1 MRAAISE
8 LEQLRAS
15 GALPSFEFVSMNGM
29 EMRYPFEAY
38 VTLWE
43 RISGKTIGPDQA
55 ADRLEAYFTKDQ
67 STTSM
72 RDEAKPKGKKSV
84 IVLLDEIDY
93 LVTKN
98 QSVLYNFFDW
108 PTHHQDRRLIVLG
121 VSNTLNL
128 VEQLHTR
135 VQSRIGGR
143 RCIFKAYDADQIQ
156 KIVRSKL
163 VQASPGYTVFD
174 DDAITFVSKKT
185 ASLSG
190 DIRRAFQIC
199 RTAAEHVLREETAR
213 EQDASVDPH
222 NNAPNHSHRRPV
234 VTIRDAVKVSRE
246 SFSSATAQAIT
257 RCTSMEAL
265 LLVTL
270 AALSKSTGREYG
282 GFDMDE
288 ILVKMQALAQSL
300 GDARYLPTP
309 SVSEC
314 LGLVARLAEGHLVST
329 MSTTMSSTRGAVG
342 TVAPSLAMRSGG
354 GPWPLVSLT
363 VDDLSVLL
371 ALKKSPH
378 QPLAQKYLGLKGL

>member
-1 MRAAISE
+1 V
-8 LEQLRAS
+8 
-15 GALPSFEFVSMNGM
+15 PSFEFVSMNGM

-43 RISGKTIGPDQA
+43 KISGKTMGPDQA

-67 STTSM
+67 YTMSGGKTKAP
-72 RDEAKPKGKKSV
+72 DKQAKSKGKKSF

-108 PTHHQDRRLIVLG
+108 PTHHQDRQLIVLG

-143 RCIFKAYDADQIQ
+143 RCIFKAYDAEQIQ

-163 VQASPGYTVFD
+163 LQASPGYTVFD

-199 RTAAEHVLREETAR
+199 RTAAEHVLREETTPAAASVSIDPTR
-213 EQDASVDPH
+213 DASAALHP
-222 NNAPNHSHRRPV
+222 RRSPV

-246 SFSSATAQAIT
+246 SFSSATAQAMT
-257 RCTSMEAL
+257 RCTAMEAL

-288 ILVKMQALAQSL
+288 ILVKMQALAHGL
-300 GDARYLPTP
+300 GDRRYLPPP
-309 SVSEC
+309 SVGEC
-314 LGLVARLAEGHLVST
+314 LGLVARLAEGNLVST
-329 MSTTMSSTRGAVG
+329 TMTTTLTTTRGSSG
-342 TVAPSLAMRSGG
+342 TTVTGG
-354 GPWPLVSLT
+354 GSSPWPLVSLA
-363 VDDLSVLL
+363 VDELSVLL
-371 ALKKSPH
+371 ALKKSTH
-378 QPLAQKYLGLKGL
+378 QPLALKYLGLKGL